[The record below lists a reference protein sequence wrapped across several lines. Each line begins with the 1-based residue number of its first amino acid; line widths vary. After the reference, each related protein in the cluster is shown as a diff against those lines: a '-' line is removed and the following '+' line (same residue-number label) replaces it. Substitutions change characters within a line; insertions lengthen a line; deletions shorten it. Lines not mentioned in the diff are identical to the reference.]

1 MRVLETTPKARFEAF
16 RLLTVLGKRPVT
28 FENWRFERV
37 FP

>member
-1 MRVLETTPKARFEAF
+1 MRVLFTIPKARFEAL
-16 RLLTVLGKRPVT
+16 RLLIVFGKRPVT

>member
-16 RLLTVLGKRPVT
+16 RFEEVLDWNPVT
-28 FENWRFERV
+28 LENWRLLKV